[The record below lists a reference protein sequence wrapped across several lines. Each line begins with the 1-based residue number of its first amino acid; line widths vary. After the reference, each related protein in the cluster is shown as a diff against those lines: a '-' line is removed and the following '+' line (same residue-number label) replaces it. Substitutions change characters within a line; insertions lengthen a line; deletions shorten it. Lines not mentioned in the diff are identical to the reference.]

1 MKEKRDW
8 NQVVKDYEASGMS
21 VKEFCKENHIS
32 MVAFYKNK
40 KILKNDESTENI
52 EETFTQIN
60 IQDPDLITFTI
71 NGIDITCDRSDVR
84 VFLEAVK

>member
-1 MKEKRDW
+1 
-8 NQVVKDYEASGMS
+8 
-21 VKEFCKENHIS
+21 

-40 KILKNDESTENI
+40 KILKNDESIENI

-71 NGIDITCDRSDVR
+71 NGIDITCDRSDVC